1 MIRKFWTSS
10 ELSKDLRKSSLRK
23 IFRILCKIRLKLLS
37 TVMVNKTNQMKRN
50 RLRRRNIQ
58 GLRESRLIQ
67 VRMGTSATNMI
78 HLWLRSTPPRKISH
92 VKHRQRLKKN
102 KIPACQKSSSK
113 PSSKR
118 SSCLKTKAEMRLRK
132 LLNRRKLLRSMWRI
146 RWSRGR
152 LRNPFWTGSMKATF
166 RLWITSSMRV
176 MLLVWRR
183 PRSTWCQTT
192 LTNSSWSTIPSK
204 TQALPP

>member
-10 ELSKDLRKSSLRK
+10 ELSKVPRKSSLRK
-23 IFRILCKIRLKLLS
+23 ISRILCKIRLKLLL
-37 TVMVNKTNQMKRN
+37 TTMVNKSTLMKQN

-78 HLWLRSTPPRKISH
+78 HLWHRSTPPRRTSH

-102 KIPACQKSSSK
+102 KIPACPKSSSK

-118 SSCLKTKAEMRLRK
+118 SWCPNLVLKTKAEMRVRK
-132 LLNRRKLLRSMWRI
+132 LLSRRKLLRNMWRI
-146 RWSRGR
+146 LWSRGR
-152 LRNPFWTGSMKATF
+152 LRYPFWTGSTKATF
-166 RLWITSSMRV
+166 RLWITNSMRA
-176 MLLVWRR
+176 MLWV
-183 PRSTWCQTT
+183 
-192 LTNSSWSTIPSK
+192 
-204 TQALPP
+204 